1 MTMAEILKVEG
12 LNKTF
17 GSGHLAVE
25 ALKGID
31 LTVNAGDL
39 VALLGPSGSGKTTL
53 LLSVSLILEPTAG
66 KIWLDGETIY
76 DHGWKEVDIR
86 QLRLTKVGFIFQSR
100 NLIPF
105 LTALENVLLPLDLLG
120 FERNEAHRRAMEL
133 LKYMEI
139 DERAHYLPA
148 LMSGGEQQRVAIA
161 RALASA
167 PKLVLADEPTGALDS
182 VRGMKVMEML
192 KKIAREN
199 RTAVICVTHDERM
212 IEGFDYIYRL
222 KDGQI
227 SLSDNHG

>member
-1 MTMAEILKVEG
+1 MAEILKVEG
-12 LNKTF
+12 LGKTF
-17 GSGHLAVE
+17 GSGRLAVE
-25 ALKGID
+25 ALKDIN

-53 LLSVSLILEPTAG
+53 LLSVSLILEPTSG

-86 QLRLTKVGFIFQSR
+86 QLRLTKIGFIFQSR

-105 LTALENVLLPLDLLG
+105 LTALENVLLPLDLMGL
-120 FERNEAHRRAMEL
+120 ERDEAYRRAMEL

-161 RALASA
+161 RALAA
-167 PKLVLADEPTGALDS
+167 TPKLVLADEPTGALDS
-182 VRGMKVMEML
+182 VRGKKVMEML

-199 RTAVICVTHDERM
+199 QTAVICVTHDERM

>member
-1 MTMAEILKVEG
+1 MAEILKVEG

-17 GSGHLAVE
+17 GSGRLAVE

-53 LLSVSLILEPTAG
+53 LLSVSLILEPTGG

-86 QLRLTKVGFIFQSR
+86 QLRLTKIGFIFQSR

-105 LTALENVLLPLDLLG
+105 LTALENVLLPLDLMGL
-120 FERNEAHRRAMEL
+120 ERDEAYRRAMEL

>member
-53 LLSVSLILEPTAG
+53 LLSVSLILDPTGG

-86 QLRLTKVGFIFQSR
+86 QLRLTKIGFIFQSR

-105 LTALENVLLPLDLLG
+105 LTALENVLLPLDLMGL
-120 FERNEAHRRAMEL
+120 ERDEAYRRAMEL
-133 LKYMEI
+133 LKCMEI

>member
-1 MTMAEILKVEG
+1 MAEILKVEG
-12 LNKTF
+12 LSKTF

-31 LTVNAGDL
+31 LTVTAGDL
-39 VALLGPSGSGKTTL
+39 VALLGPSGSGKTTM
-53 LLSVSLILEPTAG
+53 LLSVSLILEPTGG

-105 LTALENVLLPLDLLG
+105 LTALENVLLPLDLMGL
-120 FERNEAHRRAMEL
+120 ERDEAHRRAMEL

-161 RALASA
+161 RALAA
-167 PKLVLADEPTGALDS
+167 TPKLVLADEPTGALDS

-227 SLSDNHG
+227 SLSNHHG

>member
-1 MTMAEILKVEG
+1 MAEILKVEG
-12 LNKTF
+12 LSKTF

-39 VALLGPSGSGKTTL
+39 VALLGPSGSGKTTM
-53 LLSVSLILEPTAG
+53 LLSVSLILEPTGG

-105 LTALENVLLPLDLLG
+105 LTALENVLLPLDLMGL
-120 FERNEAHRRAMEL
+120 ERDEAHRRAMEL

-161 RALASA
+161 RALAA
-167 PKLVLADEPTGALDS
+167 TPKLVLADEPTGALDS

-227 SLSDNHG
+227 SLSNHHG

>member
-1 MTMAEILKVEG
+1 MAEILKVEG
-12 LNKTF
+12 LTKTF

-25 ALKGID
+25 ALKDIN

-53 LLSVSLILEPTAG
+53 LLSVSLILEPTGG
-66 KIWLDGETIY
+66 KIQLDGEIIY

-86 QLRLTKVGFIFQSR
+86 QLRLTKVGFIFQAR

-105 LTALENVLLPLDLLG
+105 LTARENVLLPLDLLG
-120 FERNEAHRRAMEL
+120 FERNEALRRAMEL

-139 DERAHYLPA
+139 DARAHYLPA

-161 RALASA
+161 RALAA
-167 PKLVLADEPTGALDS
+167 TPKLVLADEPTGALDS
-182 VRGMKVMEML
+182 VRGKKVMEML

-199 RTAVICVTHDERM
+199 QTAVICVTHDERM

-222 KDGQI
+222 KDGQL
-227 SLSDNHG
+227 SLSNNHS

>member
-1 MTMAEILKVEG
+1 MAEVLKVEA
-12 LNKTF
+12 LSKTF
-17 GSGHLAVE
+17 GSGRLAVE

-39 VALLGPSGSGKTTL
+39 VALLGPSGSGKTTTL
-53 LLSVSLILEPTAG
+53 MCISLILEPTGG
-66 KIWLDGETIY
+66 KIWLDGETLY

-86 QLRLTKVGFIFQSR
+86 QVRLHKIGFIFQSR

-105 LTALENVLLPLDLLG
+105 LTALENVLLPLELLG
-120 FERNEAHRRAMEL
+120 LERDEAHRRAMEL

-161 RALASA
+161 RALAA
-167 PKLVLADEPTGALDS
+167 TPKLVLADEPTGSLDS

-192 KKIAREN
+192 KSIAREKQ
-199 RTAVICVTHDERM
+199 TAVICVTHDERM

-227 SLSDNHG
+227 SLSEHHG

>member
-1 MTMAEILKVEG
+1 MAEILKVEG
-12 LNKTF
+12 LSKTF
-17 GSGHLAVE
+17 GSGRLAVE
-25 ALKGID
+25 ALKDIN
-31 LTVNAGDL
+31 LAVNAGDL

-53 LLSVSLILEPTAG
+53 LLSISLILEPTGG

-76 DHGWKEVDIR
+76 DQGWKKVDIR
-86 QLRLTKVGFIFQSR
+86 QVRLTKVGFIFQSR

-120 FERNEAHRRAMEL
+120 LERNEAHRRAMEL
-133 LKYMEI
+133 LEYMEI
-139 DERAHYLPA
+139 AERAHYLPA
-148 LMSGGEQQRVAIA
+148 LLSGGEQQRVAIA

-182 VRGMKVMEML
+182 VRGVKVMEML

-199 RTAVICVTHDERM
+199 QTAVICVTHDERM

-222 KDGQI
+222 KDGQL
-227 SLSDNHG
+227 SLSNNHG

>member
-1 MTMAEILKVEG
+1 MAEILKVEG
-12 LNKTF
+12 MSKTY
-17 GSGHLAVE
+17 GVGRLAVE
-25 ALKGID
+25 ALKDIN
-31 LTVNAGDL
+31 LTVNAGNL

-53 LLSVSLILEPTAG
+53 LLSISLILEPTGG
-66 KIWLDGETIY
+66 KIQLDGEIIY
-76 DHGWKEVDIR
+76 DHGWKEVNIR
-86 QLRLTKVGFIFQSR
+86 QLRLTKVSFIFQAR

-105 LTALENVLLPLDLLG
+105 LTALENVLLPLNLLG
-120 FERNEAHRRAMEL
+120 FERNEALRCAMEL

-161 RALASA
+161 RALAA
-167 PKLVLADEPTGALDS
+167 TPKLVLADEPTGGLDS
-182 VRGMKVMEML
+182 VRGKKVMEML

-199 RTAVICVTHDERM
+199 QTAVICLTHDERM

-227 SLSDNHG
+227 SLSNNHG

>member
-1 MTMAEILKVEG
+1 MAEILKVEG
-12 LNKTF
+12 LGKTF
-17 GSGHLAVE
+17 GSGRLAVE
-25 ALKGID
+25 ALKDIN

-53 LLSVSLILEPTAG
+53 LLSVSLILEPTGG

-120 FERNEAHRRAMEL
+120 LERNEAHRRAMEL
-133 LKYMEI
+133 LEYMEI
-139 DERAHYLPA
+139 AERAHYLPA
-148 LMSGGEQQRVAIA
+148 LLSGGEQQRVAIA

-182 VRGMKVMEML
+182 VRGKKVMEML

-199 RTAVICVTHDERM
+199 QTAVICVTHDERM

-222 KDGQI
+222 KDGQL
-227 SLSDNHG
+227 SLSNNHG

>member
-1 MTMAEILKVEG
+1 MAEILKVEG
-12 LNKTF
+12 LSKTF
-17 GSGHLAVE
+17 GSGRLAVE
-25 ALKGID
+25 ALKDIN

-53 LLSVSLILEPTAG
+53 LLSVSLILEPTGG

-76 DHGWKEVDIR
+76 DQGWKKVDIR
-86 QLRLTKVGFIFQSR
+86 QVRLTKVGFIFQSR

-120 FERNEAHRRAMEL
+120 LERNEAHRRAMEL
-133 LKYMEI
+133 LEYMEI
-139 DERAHYLPA
+139 AERAHYLPA
-148 LMSGGEQQRVAIA
+148 LLSGGEQQRVAIA

-182 VRGMKVMEML
+182 VRGRKVMEML

-199 RTAVICVTHDERM
+199 QTAVICVTHDERM

-222 KDGQI
+222 KDGQL
-227 SLSDNHG
+227 SLSNNHG